1 MSRWHYILKNDDSVM
16 QYNKGKNV
24 SGTYDPMQCMLD
36 EEAMEIQEIV
46 AILNKRRIGIWYV
59 ITVSCMV
66 IQRIYALD

>member
-1 MSRWHYILKNDDSVM
+1 M
-16 QYNKGKNV
+16 QYNKGKNF
-24 SGTYDPMQCMLD
+24 SGTYDPLAMYVD
-36 EEAMEIQEIV
+36 EEVMEIQEIV